1 MHAAAIILF
10 CIGSY
15 LLGGIPW
22 GLVLGH
28 IRGIDVRQHGSG
40 STGATNTLRVLGWR
54 FSVAVFLL
62 DFAKGLLPVLV
73 ARWLGWNPWIVGGVA
88 ILPVIGHCWSPYIGF
103 KGGKGMATSG
113 GAAVALMPQL
123 LVILP
128 LMILVVVFTRYVSLA
143 SMIAAVLGPL
153 AAATYAIVGGFPW
166 AWVVALAV
174 MGGII
179 IYKHKANIHRLATG
193 TENKFG
199 VRAKTS

>member
-1 MHAAAIILF
+1 MYAVVIVLYL
-10 CIGSY
+10 IGCY

-22 GLVLGH
+22 GLVLG
-28 IRGIDVRQHGSG
+28 RFQGVDVRKHGSG
-40 STGATNTLRVLGWR
+40 STGATNTLRVLGWQ
-54 FSVAVFLL
+54 FSVAVFAL
-62 DFAKGLLPVLV
+62 DFAKGLLPVLI
-73 ARWLGWNPWIVGGVA
+73 ARWAGWDGWIIGMAA

-113 GAAVALMPQL
+113 GAAVGLMPEL
-123 LVILP
+123 LIILP
-128 LMILVVVFTRYVSLA
+128 LMILVVWLTRYVSLA

-153 AAATYAIVGGFPW
+153 AAAIYAAIGGFPW
-166 AWVVALAV
+166 IWVLALAV

-199 VRAKTS
+199 VRARTS